1 MLRRLFEQQRGRR
14 ANFAARREPL
24 QQAREHEQQ
33 RCGEAICAK
42 VGATA
47 IVAVPS
53 AISSSVRIIAF
64 LRPARSAYM
73 PITAPPSGRVTKP
86 TPKLATASINCPNG
100 ECTGKNSLPIRMAKK
115 L

>member
-1 MLRRLFEQQRGRR
+1 MVDAPTSPPDANPCSSR
-14 ANFAARREPL
+14 ASTSSSGAARP
-24 QQAREHEQQ
+24 
-33 RCGEAICAK
+33 ICAK

-73 PITAPPSGRVTKP
+73 PITSPPSGRVTKP
-86 TPKLATASINCPNG
+86 TPKLATASINCPND
-100 ECTGKNSLPIRMAKK
+100 ECTGKNSLPIRIAKK